1 MITGAHTLWFSKS
14 PEADRAFLRDVIG
27 LRAVDIGHGWMI
39 FAMPPSEAAVHPA
52 DQDNGGSQA
61 SGDRAP
67 GAENAMLVAHVY
79 FMCDDLDATLSELA
93 KKGVKFTEPHK
104 QPWGIVTQLRL
115 PSGGEIG
122 IYQPLHQT
130 AI

>member
-1 MITGAHTLWFSKS
+1 MITGAHTLWYSTN

-27 LRAVDIGHGWMI
+27 LKAIDIGHGWII

-52 DQDNGGSQA
+52 DPGNGDNGAG
-61 SGDRAP
+61 GD
-67 GAENAMLVAHVY
+67 GKMLGAHVY
-79 FMCDDLDATLSELA
+79 FMCDDLDATLADLA
-93 KKGVKFTEPHK
+93 KKGVTHAPP
-104 QPWGIVTQLRL
+104 QNLRWGIVSQLTL

-122 IYQPLHQT
+122 IYQPLHAT

>member
-1 MITGAHTLWFSKS
+1 MITGAHTLLFSAN

-52 DQDNGGSQA
+52 DSESDRNRA
-61 SGDRAP
+61 ST
-67 GAENAMLVAHVY
+67 MLTAHVY
-79 FMCDDLDATLSELA
+79 FMCDDLDTTLRDLA
-93 KKGVKFTEPHK
+93 SKGVSYSDPQK
-104 QPWGIVTQLRL
+104 QAWGIVTQLRM
-115 PSGGEIG
+115 PGGG
-122 IYQPLHQT
+122 ALGLYQPLHQT

>member
-1 MITGAHTLWFSKS
+1 MIIGAHTLWYSAN

-27 LRAVDIGHGWMI
+27 LKAIDIGRGWMI

-52 DQDNGGSQA
+52 DQGTATGHDH
-61 SGDRAP
+61 P
-67 GAENAMLVAHVY
+67 MLTAHVY
-79 FMCDDLDATLSELA
+79 FMCDDLDAMLA
-93 KKGVKFTEPHK
+93 EFSKKGVTFTDPQR
-104 QPWGIVTQLRL
+104 QPWGIVSQLRL

>member
-1 MITGAHTLWFSKS
+1 MITGAHTLWYSTN

-27 LRAVDIGHGWMI
+27 LNAIDIGHGWII

-52 DQDNGGSQA
+52 GEA
-61 SGDRAP
+61 SG
-67 GAENAMLVAHVY
+67 AEPDHPMLVAHVY
-79 FMCDDLDATLSELA
+79 FMCDDLDATLAALR
-93 KKGVKFTEPHK
+93 KKGVSFANPQR
-104 QPWGIVTQLRL
+104 QPWGIVSQLRL

-130 AI
+130 AIEAGSRS

>member
-1 MITGAHTLWFSKS
+1 MITGAHTLWYSRN

-27 LRAVDIGHGWMI
+27 LKAIDIGHGWII

-52 DQDNGGSQA
+52 DPENNG
-61 SGDRAP
+61 SGDS
-67 GAENAMLVAHVY
+67 EQTSMLNAHVY
-79 FMCDDLDATLSELA
+79 FMCDDLDATLADLA
-93 KKGVKFTEPHK
+93 RKGVSYAAPHK
-104 QPWGIVTQLRL
+104 ERWGIVSQLRL

-122 IYQPLHQT
+122 IYQPLHLT